1 MNTEIENTRAAETER
16 PEQAVPPEK
25 AAYVER
31 IRELPAEDQAFMDG
45 YLFAIVK
52 NAKKRA

>member
-1 MNTEIENTRAAETER
+1 MNKELENTQAAEEQRTE
-16 PEQAVPPEK
+16 PTPPTK

-31 IRELPAEDQAFMDG
+31 IQDLPAEDQAFMDG

-52 NAKKRA
+52 NGKKGA